1 MGMRADDVNG
11 VDIELRDLRLALVTS
26 QHRSLRRAAE
36 ALNIRQSTLS
46 RRLHEIER
54 QLGVVVFERT
64 NGGTRLTTVG
74 LEFIASTRR
83 ILDDVD
89 TELRRLRSR
98 SRGELGLLTI
108 GVHASPSA
116 GNMHATLAEYHR
128 RFPDVDVRTVDGS
141 HDRLL
146 CALAGNAVDV
156 AIMTGRASNWDDRTL
171 PLWSERVIVA
181 LPQQHPLAGNRRVQ
195 WTDLVNEKFLLP
207 QQGPGPE
214 LEGLLVAKLHNAIG
228 DQHIVHQDASLD
240 RLLSLVSA
248 DYGALLMFEGA
259 TGVRHEGV
267 VYREVWDEDGPTRV
281 HFLAYWREA
290 NANPT
295 LGSFLGMLRERYPD
309 LSAEPD
315 AT

>member
-1 MGMRADDVNG
+1 VINVDV
-11 VDIELRDLRLALVTS
+11 ELRDLRLAVITS
-26 QHRSLRRAAE
+26 QHRSLRQAAE

-46 RRLHEIER
+46 RRLRDIEG
-54 QLGVVVFERT
+54 QLGAQLFERT
-64 NGGTRLTTVG
+64 TGGTRPTIAG
-74 LEFIASTRR
+74 LEFIASARR
-83 ILDDVD
+83 ILDEVDV
-89 TELRRLRSR
+89 EFRRLRTR
-98 SRGELGLLTI
+98 SRGEMGLLTI

-116 GNMHATLAEYHR
+116 GNMHATLVEFHR
-128 RFPDVDVRTVDGS
+128 RFADVEVHTVDGS

-146 CALAGNAVDV
+146 FALTSNGVDV
-156 AIMTGRASNWDDRTL
+156 AIMTGRASGWDDRTL

-181 LPQQHPLAGNRRVQ
+181 LPQQHPLAGNRRVR

-214 LEGLLVAKLHNAIG
+214 LEGLLLAKLHNAIST
-228 DQHIVHQDASLD
+228 QHVLRQDSSLD

-259 TGVRHEGV
+259 TGVRYDGV
-267 VYREVWDEDGPTRV
+267 VYREVWDADTGPTRV
-281 HFLAYWREA
+281 NFMAYWREG
-290 NANPT
+290 NKNPT
-295 LGSFLGMLRERYPD
+295 LGSFLAMLRERYPD